1 MTTIRKA
8 RPGDVP
14 ALFDLINHYARERVL
29 LPRTLTDL
37 YEHFRE
43 FLVAETEGR
52 LTGCGALKFY
62 SQRLAEIR
70 SLCVAPDAASHGVG
84 RLLVVRLLAEA
95 KQSGL
100 ESVFALT
107 LVPGF
112 FDKLGFRPQ
121 SRESMPMKIWR
132 DCLACPKAAACDEQ
146 MMTLELAAWRARRPA
161 RREASGRTVAASAAA
176 LAG

>member
-1 MTTIRKA
+1 MTKIRPA

-14 ALFDLINHYARERVL
+14 ALFDLINHFARERLL

-43 FLVAETEGR
+43 FVVAEAGGR
-52 LTGCGALKFY
+52 VEGCGALKFY
-62 SQRLAEIR
+62 SQELAEIR
-70 SLCVAPDAASHGVG
+70 SLCVAPGTSRRGVG
-84 RLLVVRLLAEA
+84 RALVERLLTEA
-95 KQSGL
+95 HKAGL

-107 LVPGF
+107 LAPQF
-112 FDKLGFRPQ
+112 FTHLGFHLRT
-121 SRESMPMKIWR
+121 REQVPMKIWR

-146 MMTLELAAWRARRPA
+146 MMILELADWRARRPA
-161 RREASGRTVAASAAA
+161 RAARTAAPSPAA